1 MIFQKRIVFSWGFVS
16 DLHASVACTFR
27 LDLLDDS
34 SIDAVE
40 KVIGSHDDLE
50 PNPVSPSIS
59 SQSLVENSPKATMA
73 RTVSVGVDSA
83 FMGDRQDMV
92 TSPNPTE
99 DFSIHNKIGT
109 AAATELS
116 PTSVTC
122 TMDIKDF
129 EQKTGNYTDAALDW
143 LMDDGWRQLP
153 ASDGEEDWSSTYPST
168 ATVPKTAA
176 LLAPPLTAGQNMAA
190 QVSTATLPAVE
201 KDAM

>member
-1 MIFQKRIVFSWGFVS
+1 MEVFVFCFQK
-16 DLHASVACTFR
+16 DSVADFFPILSIFVLFR

-40 KVIGSHDDLE
+40 KVIGTHGDDLE
-50 PNPVSPSIS
+50 PNPVTPSIS
-59 SQSLVENSPKATMA
+59 SVSLDDNAAKATMT
-73 RTVSVGVDSA
+73 RTVSVGVESA
-83 FMGDRQDMV
+83 MMGDRQDMV

-109 AAATELS
+109 SSLTELS

-168 ATVPKTAA
+168 APKA
-176 LLAPPLTAGQNMAA
+176 LLAPPLTATQNKTAA
-190 QVSTATLPAVE
+190 LPAVGN
-201 KDAM
+201 DFV

>member
-1 MIFQKRIVFSWGFVS
+1 MSIFF
-16 DLHASVACTFR
+16 LFR

-40 KVIGSHDDLE
+40 KVIGTHVDDDDLE
-50 PNPVSPSIS
+50 PNPVTPSIS
-59 SQSLVENSPKATMA
+59 AVSLDDSSAESTMT
-73 RTVSVGVDSA
+73 RTVSVGVESA
-83 FMGDRQDMV
+83 IMGDRQDMV
-92 TSPNPTE
+92 MSPNPTE

-109 AAATELS
+109 SSLTELS

-168 ATVPKTAA
+168 ATAPKAAA
-176 LLAPPLTAGQNMAA
+176 LLAPPLTAGLNK
-190 QVSTATLPAVE
+190 TAVLPALG
-201 KDAM
+201 KDVM

>member
-1 MIFQKRIVFSWGFVS
+1 MFLSHPCKI
-16 DLHASVACTFR
+16 R

-40 KVIGSHDDLE
+40 KVIGSDDDLE
-50 PNPVSPSIS
+50 PNPVTPSIS
-59 SQSLVENSPKATMA
+59 SQSLVVSSPRNTMT

-83 FMGDRQDMV
+83 FLEDRQDMV

-109 AAATELS
+109 SAATELS

-168 ATVPKTAA
+168 ATAPKAA
-176 LLAPPLTAGQNMAA
+176 VLLAPPLSANENKVA
-190 QVSTATLPAVE
+190 QISTSSLPAVE
-201 KDAM
+201 KDVM